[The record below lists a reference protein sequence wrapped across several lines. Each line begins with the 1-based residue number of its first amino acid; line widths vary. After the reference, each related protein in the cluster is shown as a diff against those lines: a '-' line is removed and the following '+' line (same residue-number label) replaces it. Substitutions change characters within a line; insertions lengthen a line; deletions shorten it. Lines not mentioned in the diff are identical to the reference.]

1 MLLTFDPKKLW
12 LYPYFQ
18 RCIQGRPTPLLSP
31 PPPPIPQPKQAL
43 QDQKNYL
50 QGRALHLIIAT
61 HHPLSIKSGP
71 ITAHSTFTVRNICI
85 FASQIQRNYN
95 VSYIIQNDGIDPMD
109 EFMKLLKTLYTF
121 TVPLCSTVQH
131 LLGALSLQS
140 VTSSLVLFTSCK
152 LIKKSLISGR

>member
-1 MLLTFDPKKLW
+1 MSVKITTKHPSYSLVTFVTHKRFAVLFFLPSCCVNSLLIT
-12 LYPYFQ
+12 
-18 RCIQGRPTPLLSP
+18 
-31 PPPPIPQPKQAL
+31 
-43 QDQKNYL
+43 
-50 QGRALHLIIAT
+50 T

>member
-1 MLLTFDPKKLW
+1 MIVSIFPEMYPGEANTTF
-12 LYPYFQ
+12 
-18 RCIQGRPTPLLSP
+18 IPTS
-31 PPPPIPQPKQAL
+31 PIPQPKQAL

-95 VSYIIQNDGIDPMD
+95 VSYIIQ
-109 EFMKLLKTLYTF
+109 K
-121 TVPLCSTVQH
+121 
-131 LLGALSLQS
+131 
-140 VTSSLVLFTSCK
+140 
-152 LIKKSLISGR
+152 